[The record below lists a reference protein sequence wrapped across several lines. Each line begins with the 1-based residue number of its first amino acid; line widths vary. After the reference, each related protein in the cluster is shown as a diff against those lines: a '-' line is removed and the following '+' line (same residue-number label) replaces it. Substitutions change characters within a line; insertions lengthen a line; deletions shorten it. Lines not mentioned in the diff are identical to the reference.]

1 MLGLDIGTK
10 TIKAVQLDPQGDKF
24 TLVAAGITSTPLG
37 GVSGTDQQVA
47 TTAEAI
53 KKLITDTKITHK
65 EVNISLPE
73 SQVFTRLIE
82 LPSLTD
88 QEVSSAISWQAESY
102 IPIPIDE
109 ANIDYQIV
117 ERRNPERVPQGVGQG
132 AVDVLLI
139 AAPKIL
145 VEKYV
150 RIVDLAGLTVAS
162 VETEMIALSRA
173 LAPAERTVL
182 IVDLGGS
189 YSNFAI
195 VKNGRLMLSRSISTG
210 GDALSRTLSK
220 NLGITLAQAE
230 EYKKAY
236 GLHRKQLEGKIRS
249 VLELPLK
256 IIVDEIKKAIQY
268 YRSELKR
275 EEQVTEVILNG
286 GVAGTPELTPFLAEQ
301 LGIEIRVGDPFARVI
316 SNERLNKGFSAYA
329 PLYGVVVG
337 LAQKTQ

>member
-10 TIKAVQLDPQGDKF
+10 TIKAVQLEPQGDKF
-24 TLVAAGITSTPLG
+24 TLVAAGITSTPMG

-47 TTAEAI
+47 TVAEAI

-117 ERRNPERVPQGVGQG
+117 ERRNAQGAGQG

-139 AAPKIL
+139 AAPKHL

-173 LAPAERTVL
+173 LAPPERTVL

-220 NLGITLAQAE
+220 NLGITLVQAE

-301 LGIEIRVGDPFARVI
+301 LGIEIRVGDPFARV
-316 SNERLNKGFSAYA
+316 SGNERLNKGFSAYA